1 MDSKMKR
8 IYFIRLFAL
17 FLSDLKKSILMMV
30 LLIVSGVM
38 TGIAPRILGFCT
50 DVLASGLK
58 DMKINWDEF
67 AKWAAV
73 AAVVYIL
80 QFLTKWIS
88 GVLSA
93 SLAAGVAKKLRSKVE
108 EKLWKMPLN
117 YYDVN
122 SNGDIMSRTTND
134 IDNIEDTLNKTGGDM
149 LYYILQLIC
158 MVVMML
164 MLSWVLAIATMII
177 IPLSFYVVKLIT
189 KHSRPQ
195 YKKQWSYMG
204 ELNGNVE
211 ESFKGHD
218 IIKAYGLEDTFAEVF
233 DRQNEELFSASF
245 KAAAYSHT
253 VQPFSRFFT
262 NLNFV
267 IVALFGAFKI
277 IQGTMTIGEAQAFIQ
292 YSRQFQTPFTN
303 VANMISVLQSGLAS
317 FERICDLLDEDEEKE
332 VSPDVK
338 QEYHMKGEIEFRD
351 VSFRYLPDKP
361 LIDGLNLKVKPGQMV
376 AIVGGTGAG
385 KTTLVNLIERFYDIQ
400 GGSIILDGDTEIREI
415 SRQALRNN
423 IAMVLQDT
431 WLYQGTIEENL
442 RYGIREGQEVSEE
455 DFLSACRET
464 FVDSFVSALPDGY
477 DTVVNNEISGLSA
490 GEKQLLTICRAF
502 LAKPDI
508 LILDE
513 ATSSVDTRTEVK
525 IQTALDKLREGRT
538 SFVIAHR
545 LSTIRNADVILVMDK
560 GHIVEQGD
568 HDGLLNMGGQ
578 YAALYNAQF
587 AGMQI

>member
-93 SLAAGVAKKLRSKVE
+93 SLSAGVAKKLRSKVE

-218 IIKAYGLEDTFAEVF
+218 IIKA
-233 DRQNEELFSASF
+233 
-245 KAAAYSHT
+245 
-253 VQPFSRFFT
+253 
-262 NLNFV
+262 
-267 IVALFGAFKI
+267 
-277 IQGTMTIGEAQAFIQ
+277 
-292 YSRQFQTPFTN
+292 
-303 VANMISVLQSGLAS
+303 
-317 FERICDLLDEDEEKE
+317 
-332 VSPDVK
+332 
-338 QEYHMKGEIEFRD
+338 
-351 VSFRYLPDKP
+351 
-361 LIDGLNLKVKPGQMV
+361 
-376 AIVGGTGAG
+376 
-385 KTTLVNLIERFYDIQ
+385 
-400 GGSIILDGDTEIREI
+400 
-415 SRQALRNN
+415 
-423 IAMVLQDT
+423 
-431 WLYQGTIEENL
+431 
-442 RYGIREGQEVSEE
+442 
-455 DFLSACRET
+455 
-464 FVDSFVSALPDGY
+464 
-477 DTVVNNEISGLSA
+477 
-490 GEKQLLTICRAF
+490 
-502 LAKPDI
+502 
-508 LILDE
+508 
-513 ATSSVDTRTEVK
+513 
-525 IQTALDKLREGRT
+525 
-538 SFVIAHR
+538 
-545 LSTIRNADVILVMDK
+545 
-560 GHIVEQGD
+560 
-568 HDGLLNMGGQ
+568 
-578 YAALYNAQF
+578 
-587 AGMQI
+587 

>member
-8 IYFIRLFAL
+8 IYFIRLFAF

-93 SLAAGVAKKLRSKVE
+93 SLSAGVAKKLRSKVE

-400 GGSIILDGDTEIREI
+400 GGSIILDGETEIREI

-568 HDGLLNMGGQ
+568 HDGLLNMGGR

>member
-1 MDSKMKR
+1 MKKK
-8 IYFIRLFAL
+8 IKKVYFVRLFAL
-17 FLSDLKKSILMMV
+17 FFSDVKRCTLMMI
-30 LLIVSGVM
+30 LLIISGIM

-50 DVLASGLK
+50 DVLAKGIKSLVI
-58 DMKINWDEF
+58 DWEDF
-67 AKWAAV
+67 FKWAAV

-80 QFLTKWIS
+80 QFLTKWIA
-88 GVLSA
+88 GRLSA
-93 SLAAGVAKKLRSKVE
+93 SLAAKVARNLRTQVE

-134 IDNIEDTLNKTGGDM
+134 IDNIVDTLNKTGGDM
-149 LYYILQLIC
+149 IYYVLQLIS
-158 MVVMML
+158 MVVMMML
-164 MLSWVLAIATMII
+164 LSWELAIATMII
-177 IPLSFYVVKLIT
+177 IPLSFYVVNVIT
-189 KHSRPQ
+189 EKSHPQ
-195 YKKQWSYMG
+195 FKKQWSYMG
-204 ELNGNVE
+204 KLNGNVE

-218 IIKAYGLEDTFAEVF
+218 LIKAYSLEDEFADHF
-233 DRQNEELFSASF
+233 DDQNAELYSASF

-267 IVALFGAFKI
+267 IVALFGAYRI

-317 FERICDLLDEDEEKE
+317 FERVCTLLDEDEESE
-332 VSPDVK
+332 ASEDVK
-338 QEYHMKGEIEFRD
+338 QEYRMRGEIEFRN

-361 LIDGLNLKVKPGQMV
+361 LIENLNLKVKPGQMV

-385 KTTLVNLIERFYDIQ
+385 KTTLVNLLERFYDIQ
-400 GGSIILDGDTEIREI
+400 GGSIILDGDTEIRDI
-415 SRQALRNN
+415 SRAALRHN

-431 WLYQGTIEENL
+431 WLYHGTIEDNL
-442 RYGIREGQEVSEE
+442 RYGLRKGRKITREE
-455 DFLSACRET
+455 FLQACRDT
-464 FVDSFVSALPDGY
+464 FVDSFVRALPKGY
-477 DTVVNNEISGLSA
+477 KTVVNNEMSGISA

-502 LAKPDI
+502 VSKPDI

-513 ATSSVDTRTEVK
+513 ATSSVDTRTEAK
-525 IQTALDKLREGRT
+525 IQIALDRLREGRT

-545 LSTIRNADVILVMDK
+545 LSTIRNADIILVMDN
-560 GHIVEQGD
+560 GHIVEQGN
-568 HDGLLNMGGQ
+568 HDELIGLNGR
-578 YAALYNAQF
+578 YAALYKAQF